1 MLPSKHIAYLI
12 GPPSFAKQIHSDE
25 DLISKVEK
33 GLKTSAIKHLAANI
47 HLPEPLLQSLLHI
60 PERTMG
66 RRKES
71 GYLSYQE
78 SDRLIILA
86 QVVAH
91 ALEVF
96 GSPEKANDWFQSE
109 NHALGNKIPLSL
121 LGSTLGCLKVIEVV
135 NRIRYGIYS

>member
-12 GPPSFAKQIHSDE
+12 GPPSFAKHIHSDE
-25 DLISKVEK
+25 DLLAKVEK
-33 GLKTSAIKHLAANI
+33 GLKTTAIKHLAANI
-47 HLPEPLLQSLLHI
+47 QLPEPLLQTLLHI
-60 PERTMG
+60 PDRTMG
-66 RRKES
+66 RRKET

-96 GSPEKANDWFQSE
+96 GSPEKATDWLQSE
-109 NHALGNKIPLSL
+109 NHALGSKVPLAL
-121 LGSTLGCLKVIEVV
+121 LSSTLGCLKVIEVI